1 MTKGYTTINIE
12 IDDNASQVAI
22 QQECHRAGESLMRG
36 VIEEGVIEVGC
47 HRGGYHRVGVSQ
59 RRVS

>member
-22 QQECHRAGESLMRG
+22 EQECHRAGESLMRG

-47 HRGGYHRVGVSQ
+47 HRGGVS
-59 RRVS
+59 